1 MLYICY
7 IYICHIYII
16 CYMYVMCERKRLFSF
31 LHTPPGSRAWFKNWQ
46 AFCPPYFWGFLFCIF
61 LHYVLKIMHYVMSHY
76 VCICIFCWKFQV
88 FDVQHPRP
96 SDSERRLLPPL
107 KYLKQKACQGWSKQ
121 PLQCAWHWPA
131 PKQGHGVVSSDR
143 AFDWWVRLRLWQ
155 NQFGPM
161 ALSWTS
167 GAFKEFHQPTGR
179 YTN

>member
-1 MLYICY
+1 MSCVSGNV
-7 IYICHIYII
+7 C
-16 CYMYVMCERKRLFSF
+16 
-31 LHTPPGSRAWFKNWQ
+31 
-46 AFCPPYFWGFLFCIF
+46 FLFCIHLQGPGLDSKIGKLF
-61 LHYVLKIMHYVMSHY
+61 AHRILEGFCFAFFALCFENYALCHESLCLHLH
-76 VCICIFCWKFQV
+76 FCRKFQV
-88 FDVQHPRP
+88 FDFQHPRP